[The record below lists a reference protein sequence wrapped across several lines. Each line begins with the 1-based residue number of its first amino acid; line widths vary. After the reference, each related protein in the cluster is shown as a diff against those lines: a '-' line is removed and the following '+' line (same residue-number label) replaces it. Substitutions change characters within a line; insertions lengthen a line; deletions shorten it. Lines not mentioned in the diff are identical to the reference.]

1 MSTVKAAFGRWVPL
15 VHLDHATSIPC
26 RFVLKLSDQF
36 RPTDVTDGF
45 RQTVVLDHV
54 LDLQTLDAD
63 DLVFAY
69 DASREFMLIV
79 SSPICNLFLD
89 ASNLQTSFCTVLRTF
104 FLFCMTALC
113 FCQLLCIFGEELG
126 IAIGLPIRGDDH
138 RLQAQIKPN
147 HLRSHFQGLDL
158 FFCQDGDKIAVSF
171 ILGDRDA
178 AGLASIRQ
186 GTMPHHGK
194 RGLHLRQRESLASL
208 PIPGK
213 SIARI
218 GGGLLMAFLFE
229 GGILRTP
236 FKEVAKGLI
245 KMSKSLLERNRGN
258 RIEPH
263 RLFLLFQQDQTPCGS
278 FVVQTLPMLVVGV
291 SALPQGPVVDIA
303 ATSEG
308 LRQDAFLCMTWIEA
322 ILVGFLLFHP
332 LQYSMYAVK
341 CQIVTT
347 TPLTE
352 FTLERSEGPQ
362 KERAF
367 YPYG

>member
-15 VHLDHATSIPC
+15 VHLDNATSIPC

-69 DASREFMLIV
+69 DASRELMLV
-79 SSPICNLFLD
+79 VPSPICHLFLD
-89 ASNLQTSFCTVLRTF
+89 ASHLQTSFCTVLRTF
-104 FLFCMTALC
+104 FLFCMTTLC
-113 FCQLLCIFGEELG
+113 FCQLLCLFGEELG
-126 IAIGLPIRGDDH
+126 IAVGLPIRGVDH
-138 RLQAQIKPN
+138 RLQAQIQPN
-147 HLRSHFQGLDL
+147 HLRIHFQWLDL

-213 SIARI
+213 SMLGKGAGWRRRFFLT
-218 GGGLLMAFLFE
+218 GG
-229 GGILRTP
+229 
-236 FKEVAKGLI
+236 
-245 KMSKSLLERNRGN
+245 
-258 RIEPH
+258 
-263 RLFLLFQQDQTPCGS
+263 
-278 FVVQTLPMLVVGV
+278 
-291 SALPQGPVVDIA
+291 
-303 ATSEG
+303 
-308 LRQDAFLCMTWIEA
+308 
-322 ILVGFLLFHP
+322 
-332 LQYSMYAVK
+332 
-341 CQIVTT
+341 
-347 TPLTE
+347 
-352 FTLERSEGPQ
+352 
-362 KERAF
+362 
-367 YPYG
+367 YP

>member
-1 MSTVKAAFGRWVPL
+1 MSTVKTAFGRGVPL
-15 VHLDHATSIPC
+15 VKLDNATSIPC
-26 RFVLKLSDQF
+26 SFVLKLSDQF

-54 LDLQTLDAD
+54 LDLQTLDAY

-69 DASREFMLIV
+69 DASRELMLV
-79 SSPICNLFLD
+79 VPSPIGHLFMD
-89 ASNLQTSFCTVLRTF
+89 ASHLQTSFCTVLRTF
-104 FLFCMTALC
+104 FLFCVTALC
-113 FCQLLCIFGEELG
+113 FCQLLFLFGEELG
-126 IAIGLPIRGDDH
+126 IAVGMPIRGDDH

-147 HLRSHFQGLDL
+147 HLRGNFQWLDV
-158 FFCQDGDKIAVSF
+158 FFYQDGDKIAVSF

-186 GTMPHHGK
+186 GTMPHKGK
-194 RGLHLRQRESLASL
+194 RGIHLRQRESLASL
-208 PIPGK
+208 PLPGK

-245 KMSKSLLERNRGN
+245 KMSESLLERNRGN

-263 RLFLLFQQDQTPCGS
+263 RLFLLFQKDQALGGS
-278 FVVQTLPMLVVGV
+278 FVVQTLTVWVVGV
-291 SALPQGPVVDIA
+291 SAVPQSPVVDIA

-308 LRQDAFLCMTWIEA
+308 LRQ
-322 ILVGFLLFHP
+322 
-332 LQYSMYAVK
+332 
-341 CQIVTT
+341 
-347 TPLTE
+347 
-352 FTLERSEGPQ
+352 
-362 KERAF
+362 
-367 YPYG
+367 